1 MLNFSDKKKEYL
13 RITTR
18 FLKEVGLYDL
28 WLKYCYEH
36 SKKYEN
42 WLETLDEKI
51 TIQEILGDTNFTNFV
66 KGHRKLD
73 LKGYYIYEIF
83 GEFLLKTNSEYCD
96 ELDEYSYSIN
106 MLDVNIEGKKVTW
119 TEKKRNKC

>member
-28 WLKYCYEH
+28 WRKYCYEH
-36 SKKYEN
+36 NKKYGN
-42 WLETLDEKI
+42 WLETLDEGI
-51 TIQEILGDTNFTNFV
+51 TIQEILGDSNFTNFV

-96 ELDEYSYSIN
+96 EVDEHSIN
-106 MLDVNIEGKKVTW
+106 MLGINIEGKKVTW
-119 TEKKRNKC
+119 NDLENSW